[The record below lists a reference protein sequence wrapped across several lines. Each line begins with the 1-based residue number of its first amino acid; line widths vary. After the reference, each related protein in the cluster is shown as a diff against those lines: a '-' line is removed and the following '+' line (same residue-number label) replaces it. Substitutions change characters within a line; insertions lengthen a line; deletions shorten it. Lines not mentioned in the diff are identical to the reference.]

1 VYDAPEADRRI
12 SATLAAAEALWLL
25 VLPDSV
31 RRFVRAIYSFFE
43 GSGGEAYRHSSFQQ
57 LTDSAERFR
66 SADPRR
72 PTASSRCRLCW
83 AAL

>member
-43 GSGGEAYRHSSFQQ
+43 GSGGDAVLRVIGF
-57 LTDSAERFR
+57 LTVV
-66 SADPRR
+66 
-72 PTASSRCRLCW
+72 LG
-83 AAL
+83 AALI